1 MYHSRIFI
9 HPLKTIQQL
18 PLNFFLLENNITNA
32 IKNNN
37 ENTTHKNYHN
47 KTTTQK
53 LIIEK
58 WNEFFSHG
66 LAKFFIKKVFFFVL
80 PVPQNTFFCASLRKR
95 FALLL
100 KTKNKKKYKHWNYGI
115 IAKQK
120 QKTAVFPGTQ
130 TNLIILKI
138 RNNKS
143 WSFYVWVF

>member
-58 WNEFFSHG
+58 
-66 LAKFFIKKVFFFVL
+66 
-80 PVPQNTFFCASLRKR
+80 
-95 FALLL
+95 
-100 KTKNKKKYKHWNYGI
+100 
-115 IAKQK
+115 
-120 QKTAVFPGTQ
+120 
-130 TNLIILKI
+130 
-138 RNNKS
+138 
-143 WSFYVWVF
+143 